1 MQKIR
6 FLHLR
11 SAIHYNATEEEN
23 DINIL
28 LGPREVLHPTLI
40 QELHPKTEEA
50 LPSYMVIWTEHADH
64 PKHNISTG
72 DMTPAIVRE
81 AKRRGILDGYNLDT
95 VTDDELFNILSTTLE
110 QMSHDNFNVPQYIGI
125 CDSSERLEASHA
137 DTPEARKKILETMKE
152 HEPYFLDE
160 LKEYAKRKNKVKGE
174 PHFMEDADFKDKK
187 EIVETLQSLVS
198 KLKEAG
204 ADVKLGGA
212 IINGKPIG
220 IKRSDPHFKDLP
232 KFIQELIPEEAPT
245 PPTKSPEDLR
255 KEVQEENRGKLI
267 KLMEDPKLKKED
279 IKELVGK
286 MGESKLRNVY
296 PADEVDKLMEYLNL
310 K

>member
-28 LGPREVLHPTLI
+28 LGPTDVLYPGLI

-50 LPSYMVIWTEHADH
+50 KPSYMVIWTEHADH
-64 PKHNISTG
+64 PKHNISMG
-72 DMTPAIVRE
+72 DMTPAVVRE

-95 VTDDELFNILSTTLE
+95 VTDDEMFTILSTTLE
-110 QMSHDNFNVPQYIGI
+110 QMSRDNYNIPQYIGM
-125 CDSSERLEASHA
+125 CDASERLEASHA

-152 HEPYFLDE
+152 HEPYYLDE
-160 LKEYAKRKNKVKGE
+160 LKEYAKRKNKVKDE
-174 PHFMEDADFKDKK
+174 NKQ
-187 EIVETLQSLVS
+187 EIVDTLQSLVS
-198 KLKEAG
+198 KLKETG
-204 ADVKLGGA
+204 ADVTLGGA
-212 IINGKPIG
+212 IINGKPVG
-220 IKRSDPHFKDLP
+220 ISKDDPHFKDLP
-232 KFIQELIPEEAPT
+232 KFIQDLVLKEEAPT
-245 PPTKSPEDLR
+245 PTKSPEDLR

-267 KLMEDPKLKKED
+267 KLMEDPKLKKEN

>member
-28 LGPREVLHPTLI
+28 LGPMEVLYPTLI

-50 LPSYMVIWTEHADH
+50 KPSYMVIWTEHADH
-64 PKHNISTG
+64 PKHNISMG
-72 DMTPAIVRE
+72 DMTPAVVRE

-95 VTDDELFNILSTTLE
+95 VTDDEMFTILSTTLE
-110 QMSHDNFNVPQYIGI
+110 QMSRDNYNIPQYIGM
-125 CDSSERLEASHA
+125 CDASERLEASHA

-152 HEPYFLDE
+152 HEPYYLDE
-160 LKEYAKRKNKVKGE
+160 LKEYAKRKNKVKDE
-174 PHFMEDADFKDKK
+174 NKQ
-187 EIVETLQSLVS
+187 EIVDTLQSLVS
-198 KLKEAG
+198 KLKETG
-204 ADVKLGGA
+204 ADVTLGGA
-212 IINGKPIG
+212 IINGKPVG
-220 IKRSDPHFKDLP
+220 ISKDDPHFKDLP
-232 KFIQELIPEEAPT
+232 KFIQDLVLKEEAPT
-245 PPTKSPEDLR
+245 PTKSPEDLR

-267 KLMEDPKLKKED
+267 KLMEDPKLKKEN

>member
-28 LGPREVLHPTLI
+28 LGPREVLYPTLI
-40 QELHPKTEEA
+40 HDLHPKTEEA

-64 PKHNISTG
+64 PKHNISMG
-72 DMTPAIVRE
+72 DMTPAVVRE

-95 VTDDELFNILSTTLE
+95 VTDDEMFTILSTTLE
-110 QMSHDNFNVPQYIGI
+110 QMSRENYNIPQYIGM
-125 CDSSERLEASHA
+125 CDASERLEASHD
-137 DTPEARKKILETMKE
+137 DTPGARKKILETMKE
-152 HEPYFLDE
+152 HEPYYLDE
-160 LKEYAKRKNKVKGE
+160 LKEYAKRKNKVK
-174 PHFMEDADFKDKK
+174 DVDFKNKK
-187 EIVETLQSLVS
+187 EIVDTLQSLVS
-198 KLKEAG
+198 KLKESG
-204 ADVKLGGA
+204 ADVTLGGA
-212 IINGKPIG
+212 IINGKPVG
-220 IKRSDPHFKDLP
+220 ISKDDPHFKDLP
-232 KFIQELIPEEAPT
+232 KFIQDLVIKEEAQPT
-245 PPTKSPEDLR
+245 PPPMKSPEDLR

-267 KLMEDPKLKKED
+267 KLMEDPKLKKEN

-296 PADEVDKLMEYLNL
+296 PADEVDKLMEYL

>member
-1 MQKIR
+1 M
-6 FLHLR
+6 
-11 SAIHYNATEEEN
+11 
-23 DINIL
+23 
-28 LGPREVLHPTLI
+28 
-40 QELHPKTEEA
+40 
-50 LPSYMVIWTEHADH
+50 
-64 PKHNISTG
+64 G

-81 AKRRGILDGYNLDT
+81 AKRRGVLDGYNLDT
-95 VTDDELFNILSTTLE
+95 VTDDEMFTILSTTLE
-110 QMSHDNFNVPQYIGI
+110 QMSRDNYSIPQYIGM
-125 CDSSERLEASHA
+125 CDASERLEASHA

-152 HEPYFLDE
+152 HEPYYLDE

-174 PHFMEDADFKDKK
+174 AHFMEDADFKNKK
-187 EIVETLQSLVS
+187 EIVDTLQSLVS

-204 ADVKLGGA
+204 ADVTLGGA

-220 IKRSDPHFKDLP
+220 ISKDDPHFKDLP
-232 KFIQELIPEEAPT
+232 KFIQDLVVKEEQPT

-267 KLMEDPKLKKED
+267 KLMEDPKLKKEN

-296 PADEVDKLMEYLNL
+296 PADEVDKLMEYL